1 MGIPVQFKDKLR
13 LPVIGAPMFIASSR
27 DLVVAQ
33 CKAGVIGSFP
43 ALNARPQSELADW
56 IAEIRERLAA
66 AEAEGGDTPVAPFAV
81 NQVMSP
87 LNDRWQADLAT
98 IVREQVPLII
108 TSLRAPPA
116 EIIQEVHGYQGLVFH
131 DVTNL
136 RHARKAAQA
145 GVDGLILV
153 AAGAGGQGGDRS
165 PFALVN
171 QVREFF
177 DGTIL
182 LSGAMSTGSDVLA
195 AQAMGADMA
204 YIGSPFIAT
213 HEANAD
219 EAYKAGI
226 VAGRASDIVYSNLFT
241 GVHGNYLRSSIEA
254 AGLDPDNLPESDPSK
269 MSFGSGGNQ
278 KAKAWKDIWGCGQ
291 GIGAIKEIPSA
302 GEMIDRLAAEYEAA
316 KAALAAK
323 TSLTRGS
330 ALAMAAE

>member
-204 YIGSPFIAT
+204 YLGTRFLAATESATSPEHKAEILQSD
-213 HEANAD
+213 AD
-219 EAYKAGI
+219 
-226 VAGRASDIVYSNLFT
+226 DIIYTNIFT
-241 GVHGNYLRSSIEA
+241 GIYGNYLKVTLTN
-254 AGLDPDNLPESDPSK
+254 AGLDVNNLPTPSEAT
-269 MSFGSGGNQ
+269 
-278 KAKAWKDIWGCGQ
+278 AKYKRGADGEVKVWRDIRGAGHGCGS
-291 GIGAIKEIPSA
+291 IKQVSSVAEIV
-302 GEMIDRLAAEYEAA
+302 ERLEAEYR
-316 KAALAAK
+316 AALAG
-323 TSLTRGS
+323 LNTR
-330 ALAMAAE
+330 AFA

>member
-1 MGIPVQFKDKLR
+1 
-13 LPVIGAPMFIASSR
+13 MFIASSR

-33 CKAGVIGSFP
+33 CKAGVVGSFP
-43 ALNARPQSELADW
+43 ALNARPQAELTDW
-56 IAEIRERLAA
+56 IVEIRERLAA
-66 AEAEGGDTPVAPFAV
+66 AEAEDAAGPVAPFAV

-204 YIGSPFIAT
+204 YLGTRFLAAAESATSPEHKTEILQSD
-213 HEANAD
+213 AD
-219 EAYKAGI
+219 
-226 VAGRASDIVYSNLFT
+226 DIIYTNIFT
-241 GVHGNYLRSSIEA
+241 GIYGNYLKVTLA
-254 AGLDPDNLPESDPSK
+254 NAGLDVNNLPAYSEAT
-269 MSFGSGGNQ
+269 
-278 KAKAWKDIWGCGQ
+278 AKYKRGADGEVKVWRDIRGAGHGCGS
-291 GIGAIKEIPSA
+291 IKDVETVGEIV
-302 GEMIDRLAAEYEAA
+302 DRLEAEYR
-316 KAALAAK
+316 AALAG
-323 TSLTRGS
+323 LNTR
-330 ALAMAAE
+330 AFA